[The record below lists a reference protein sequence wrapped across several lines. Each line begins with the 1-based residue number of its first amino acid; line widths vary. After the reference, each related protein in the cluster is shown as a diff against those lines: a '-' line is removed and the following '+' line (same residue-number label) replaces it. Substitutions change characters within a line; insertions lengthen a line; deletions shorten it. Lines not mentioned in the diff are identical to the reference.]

1 MRRLAAMLVL
11 AGVLS
16 GSLPAQ
22 PPEAAPSPVPSP
34 SPEAPLPSAVLRA
47 RLMDLGGAL
56 SNEGFNMRD
65 RVWSGR
71 LEPGRPQ
78 RLAVNLFG
86 GNAYWFCVAVD
97 PESKDPRVSVFG
109 PDGRPVDV
117 LTYAASGLAAAGVTA
132 EATGQYF
139 VQIGTDGGP
148 ATDFCLLYLFQ

>member
-1 MRRLAAMLVL
+1 MRALAAMIVL
-11 AGVLS
+11 AGLLS

-22 PPEAAPSPVPSP
+22 SPEATPSPVPSP

-47 RLMDLGGAL
+47 RLTDLGGAL

-97 PESKDPRVSVFG
+97 PESQNPRVSLFG

-117 LTYAASGLAAAGVTA
+117 LAYAASGLAAAGVTA

-148 ATDFCLLYLFQ
+148 ATDFCLLYLFK